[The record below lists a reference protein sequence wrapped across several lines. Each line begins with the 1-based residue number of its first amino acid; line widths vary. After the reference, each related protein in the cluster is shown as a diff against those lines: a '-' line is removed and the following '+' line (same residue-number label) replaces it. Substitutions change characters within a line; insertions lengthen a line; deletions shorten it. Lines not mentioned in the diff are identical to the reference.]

1 MGGGSLTGTAWPLGP
16 HGLGKFHVATVHD
29 GPRPPSPDSLSG
41 VFACRCPFWSWCSV
55 EPQRHTKGGCRRASR
70 HTRQCGSVGPG
81 WAKSKRGGAPR
92 NQCLYSRARA
102 GRGRGQQVRGSRD
115 ARPEAWSRRLR
126 RRRDP
131 GRQPRWTR
139 CRRQQMIGSCQIA
152 GRGRDAL
159 GDTSFLPRTRERRT
173 ICVSDARQA
182 TLSRRP
188 EASDV
193 EVCLPL
199 WRR

>member
-1 MGGGSLTGTAWPLGP
+1 MSFLVVVLRGTPATHKGRLSTRLSSHSTVRFGGP
-16 HGLGKFHVATVHD
+16 GLGQEQE
-29 GPRPPSPDSLSG
+29 G
-41 VFACRCPFWSWCSV
+41 
-55 EPQRHTKGGCRRASR
+55 
-70 HTRQCGSVGPG
+70 
-81 WAKSKRGGAPR
+81 GGAPR